1 MPSLRREECL
11 IIGKGRNI
19 PDPIDREGIHMFAL
33 EVEGLKGE
41 VIMVKTRVP
50 REFLNLMKGGDSPKP
65 NRRRNANV
73 NFNRKPRGRK
83 SPERQSS
90 DRSSGRNTSDRKSSD
105 RNSSDRRRSFGNQ
118 NRKTNKR

>member
-1 MPSLRREECL
+1 
-11 IIGKGRNI
+11 
-19 PDPIDREGIHMFAL
+19 
-33 EVEGLKGE
+33 
-41 VIMVKTRVP
+41 
-50 REFLNLMKGGDSPKP
+50 MKGGDSPKP

-90 DRSSGRNTSDRKSSD
+90 DRPSSD
-105 RNSSDRRRSFGNQ
+105 RNSSDRRRSSGNQ